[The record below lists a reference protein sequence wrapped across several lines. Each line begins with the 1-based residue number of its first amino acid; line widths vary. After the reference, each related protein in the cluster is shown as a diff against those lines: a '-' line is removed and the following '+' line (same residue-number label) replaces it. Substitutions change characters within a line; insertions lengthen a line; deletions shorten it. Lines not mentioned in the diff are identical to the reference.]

1 MKPAIDINRILKL
14 NLFNSQ
20 EREEWKQAQDV
31 VWCGALDALRKGNI
45 EEADARLDTLD
56 QLLCHR
62 KAVEFQKVVKRLS
75 NGRKQVL
82 AFDDKSNDFEL
93 MEKIYP
99 GSTKDDEQ

>member
-14 NLFNSQ
+14 NLFNFQ

-31 VWCGALDALRKGNI
+31 VWCGALDALRNGNI

-56 QLLCHR
+56 QLLCHP